1 MLPLRE
7 ISDRFEI
14 GDLIARYS
22 ALVDG
27 RRWDD
32 LGALFTRD
40 AVLDYTATGAIR
52 GSLAELQAFFVEM
65 LPAFATTQHLTGA
78 STVVLDGDAA
88 TARTPCF
95 NPMVVDDEHVF
106 FVGLWYDDVL
116 VRTPGGWRFAE
127 RVQQQ
132 AYVHDPQRRG

>member
-1 MLPLRE
+1 MLSLQE
-7 ISDRFEI
+7 VSDRLEI

-22 ALVDG
+22 TVVDG
-27 RRWDD
+27 QQWDD
-32 LGALFTRD
+32 LDTLFTAD

-52 GSLAELQAFFVEM
+52 GSLAELKAFLAQM

-78 STVVLDGDAA
+78 STVVVDGDRA

-95 NPMVVDDEHVF
+95 NPMLVHDQRLF

-116 VRTPGGWRFAE
+116 VRTPEGWRFAE

-132 AYVHDPQRRG
+132 AYLHDPGR

>member
-1 MLPLRE
+1 MLSLQE
-7 ISDRFEI
+7 MSDRLEI

-22 ALVDG
+22 TVVDG

-32 LGALFTRD
+32 LDALFTAD
-40 AVLDYTATGAIR
+40 AVLDYTATGAIS
-52 GSLAELQAFFVEM
+52 GSLADLKAFLAEM

-78 STVVLDGDAA
+78 STIVVDGDRA

-95 NPMVVDDEHVF
+95 NPMVVHDQRLF

-116 VRTPGGWRFAE
+116 VRTPEGWRFAE
-127 RVQQQ
+127 RAQQQ
-132 AYVHDPQRRG
+132 AYLHDPGR

>member
-1 MLPLRE
+1 MLPLQE
-7 ISDRFEI
+7 ISDRLEI
-14 GDLIARYS
+14 GDLVALYS
-22 ALVDG
+22 TLVDG
-27 RRWDD
+27 GRWDD
-32 LGALFTRD
+32 LDGLFTAD

-52 GSLAELQAFFVEM
+52 GTLAELQAFFAEM

-78 STVVLDGDAA
+78 STVVVDGDRA

-95 NPMVVDDEHVF
+95 NPMVVDDQHVF

-116 VRTPGGWRFAE
+116 VRTPDGWRFAE

-132 AYVHDPQRRG
+132 AYLHDPGP